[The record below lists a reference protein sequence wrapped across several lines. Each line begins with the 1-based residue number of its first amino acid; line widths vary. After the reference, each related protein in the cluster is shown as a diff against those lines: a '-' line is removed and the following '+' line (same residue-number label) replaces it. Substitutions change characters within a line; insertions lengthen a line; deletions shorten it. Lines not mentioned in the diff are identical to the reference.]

1 MALPKR
7 LLLVFLVVFA
17 TIAVAVCQSDDDA
30 EANDG
35 FVSTS
40 QAEPEEIV
48 LARHKR
54 IKQRGTHMS
63 QYDREVR

>member
-7 LLLVFLVVFA
+7 LLLVLLVVFA
-17 TIAVAVCQSDDDA
+17 TIAVTWCQNDDA

-40 QAEPEEIV
+40 QTEPEEIV

-63 QYDREVR
+63 QYEREVR